1 MSVIQRH
8 FSLMIKLTRDWS
20 NYRRYAFARMLRDAS
35 YSYQRLSSF
44 AFWLIHHRSNG
55 SRNREASAERF
66 LVTGRCRLIGDA
78 MIVQTFLIAANGLG
92 ERFTVQTR
100 RSRINGTPSNRAR
113 SRLSTTGPVKC
124 SFCVL
129 LPAGVMTPRKS
140 SYYPARLSVRDS
152 PVTTGPRRGLL
163 NEPLQKRNDA
173 YERVVRSAC
182 TLFIDRFVT
191 IDRRPWKAKCH
202 VQFTCRQSH
211 FWIAQFLSRAHLI
224 DLHAH
229 FWKQWG
235 SDAYSSRDLIFR
247 EGFSGFFV
255 SSFFIFP
262 FNLQLTSRWPLTRLR
277 LHRRKKKSTTRRL
290 RATRVEKYHSGTN
303 WSISCASNYVK
314 NQEREKEGER
324 RREKGEGRRI
334 VIIRII
340 GMTWPECTAGII
352 APAGFTHLIQATIA
366 ISHRVISFSAQ
377 QAYNPASR
385 DLSSRDHSR
394 ASSLR
399 LPGARQERALSSP
412 RGFSRHR
419 SALLCMSW

>member
-1 MSVIQRH
+1 MSVIQRY

-20 NYRRYAFARMLRDAS
+20 NYGRYAFARMLRDAS

-55 SRNREASAERF
+55 SRNQEASAERF

-152 PVTTGPRRGLL
+152 PVTAGPRRGFL
-163 NEPLQKRNDA
+163 NG
-173 YERVVRSAC
+173 C
-182 TLFIDRFVT
+182 
-191 IDRRPWKAKCH
+191 PWKAKCH

-211 FWIAQFLSRAHLI
+211 LWIAQFLSWTHLI

-229 FWKQWG
+229 LPHARFWKQWD

-255 SSFFIFP
+255 SSFFYLP
-262 FNLQLTSRWPLTRLR
+262 FQSSVHFSLTVNA
-277 LHRRKKKSTTRRL
+277 K
-290 RATRVEKYHSGTN
+290 
-303 WSISCASNYVK
+303 
-314 NQEREKEGER
+314 
-324 RREKGEGRRI
+324 
-334 VIIRII
+334 
-340 GMTWPECTAGII
+340 
-352 APAGFTHLIQATIA
+352 FTIA
-366 ISHRVISFSAQ
+366 SA
-377 QAYNPASR
+377 
-385 DLSSRDHSR
+385 
-394 ASSLR
+394 
-399 LPGARQERALSSP
+399 
-412 RGFSRHR
+412 
-419 SALLCMSW
+419 